1 MQVLFCDVDDLTKKY
16 LSEHPAPNG
25 MNYIICEKSLNDM
38 SDDELCKYYDNVDVI
53 STFVYS
59 RLTKELLS
67 KFKNLKMISTRSTG
81 YNNVDLDY
89 CREHNIKVVNV
100 VGYGEITVA
109 EFAVGLLLNLT
120 RNIEFSHR
128 KLNKGIV
135 NVDQDIG
142 IDLSGKTVGVIGTG
156 AIGRHF
162 ARLVH
167 AFGCKVLAYDLYP
180 NQTLCDEGTCEY
192 TDVERIYK
200 EADIISIHCP
210 ATKENHHMINKD
222 TIAKMKDGVYIINT
236 ARGDLIDT
244 IALYNALVSKKVKG
258 AGLDVLEYED
268 IILKNTVESAPEKD
282 KEYILY
288 SLINQKLLQLDN
300 VIVTPHIGFNS
311 VDANHR
317 ILNTSTQHIIDFSE
331 GKEVKSVV

>member
-1 MQVLFCDVDDLTKKY
+1 MQILFCDVDNLTKKY
-16 LSEHPAPNG
+16 LSEHPAPDG
-25 MNYIICEKSLNDM
+25 INYVIFEKSLNDM
-38 SDDELCKYYDNVDVI
+38 NDDELCKYYETTDII

-59 RLTKELLS
+59 RLNGELLS

-89 CREHNIKVVNV
+89 CREHNIKVANV

-120 RNIEFSHR
+120 RNIEFSHQ
-128 KLNKGIV
+128 KLKNGIV
-135 NVDQDIG
+135 DVDQDIG

-192 TDVERIYK
+192 TDMERIYK
-200 EADIISIHCP
+200 ESDIISIHCP
-210 ATKENHHMINKD
+210 ATKENYHMINKD
-222 TIAKMKDGVYIINT
+222 TISKMKDGVYIINT

-244 IALYNALVSKKVKG
+244 IALYNALVSKKIKG
-258 AGLDVLEYED
+258 VGVDVLEYED

-288 SLINQKLLQLDN
+288 SLVNQKLLQLKN
-300 VIVTPHIGFNS
+300 VIVTPHIAFNS
-311 VDANHR
+311 VDANYR
-317 ILNTSTQHIIDFSE
+317 ILNTSMQHMMDFID
-331 GKEVKSVV
+331 GKEIKSVA